1 MLPSIQKQI
10 PNPNRF
16 TKTINNDIN
25 ETEIKQDSSELK
37 KLNESDQN
45 PIKLNSN

>member
-10 PNPNRF
+10 PNPSRF

-25 ETEIKQDSSELK
+25 EPQIKQDGSELK
-37 KLNESDQN
+37 KYNESDQN
-45 PIKLNSN
+45 LIKLNSN